1 MRVSSNFDSGILLG
15 IQQSGSAYQTALQ
28 QVSTGQRVNLPGD
41 DPTASALLVR
51 TLGESDSVDQYT
63 KNAASA
69 LGQAQTADSVLTSV
83 ASLLT
88 QAVTLG
94 TQGANGTNSAAN
106 RQTLAVQIGGILS
119 SVVAAA
125 NTKYQGNPVFAG
137 TAQTSAAFVPD
148 GSGGYTYQG
157 DSSVNSV
164 QVGDNTQIQVNIPG
178 DKLFTGSGGNV
189 LASLGQL
196 AAALQSGTATAIGA
210 ATANVSTALNYLT
223 AQHTIYGSSINQITA
238 QESFLSQE
246 KVTLT
251 SQANNL
257 VGIDTATAAVNLT
270 QAATHNAAV
279 LAAAAKALP
288 TSLLDYLK

>member
-1 MRVSSNFDSGILLG
+1 MRVSTNFDSGILLG
-15 IQQSGSAYQTALQ
+15 IQQSAAAYQTALQ
-28 QVSTGQRVNLPGD
+28 QVSSGQRVSLPSD

-51 TLGESDSVDQYT
+51 TLGASASGDQYT

-83 ASLLT
+83 VSLLT

-94 TQGANGTNSAAN
+94 TQGANGTNNAVN
-106 RQTLAVQIGGILS
+106 RQTLAVQVQGILS

-137 TAQTSAAFVPD
+137 TAQASSAFVANA
-148 GSGGYTYQG
+148 SGGYTYQG
-157 DSSVNSV
+157 DSSTNSV
-164 QVGDNTQIQVNIPG
+164 EIGENLQVQVNIPG
-178 DKLFTGSGGNV
+178 DKVFANPSGNV

-196 AAALQSGTATAIGA
+196 ATALQSGTASAIGT
-210 ATANVSTALNYLT
+210 ATANVSTALDFVT
-223 AQHTIYGSSINQITA
+223 AQHSIYGNSVNQITA

-251 SQANNL
+251 AQANNL